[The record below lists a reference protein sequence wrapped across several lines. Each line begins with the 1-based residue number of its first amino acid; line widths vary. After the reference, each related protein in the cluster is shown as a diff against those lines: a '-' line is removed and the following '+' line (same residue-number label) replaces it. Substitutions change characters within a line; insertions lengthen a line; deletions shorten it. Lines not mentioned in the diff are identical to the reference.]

1 MTSLYQWYLSIV
13 STADLACHDLT
24 ALLASHST
32 TATIAFHRE
41 TLSSQEKPTVHY
53 FTSSHVNTPLK
64 LTHSVHVPTNFP
76 MATASSMY
84 LLHNQNSLSQEKCQ
98 VFTPAIKLTHSYH
111 SECHYSSSNVHLGS
125 VHACGPLA
133 HTTMPPITTH
143 YRIAQTKLFLFEKSV
158 CLFKT
163 VNLFLNEF

>member
-1 MTSLYQWYLSIV
+1 M
-13 STADLACHDLT
+13 
-24 ALLASHST
+24 
-32 TATIAFHRE
+32 
-41 TLSSQEKPTVHY
+41 HY

-98 VFTPAIKLTHSYH
+98 VFTPAIKLTHSYQ

-143 YRIAQTKLFLFEKSV
+143 YRIAQTKLNYF
-158 CLFKT
+158 CLR
-163 VNLFLNEF
+163 NLCFSRQLTSFSMNFDDHYLQFSLAALTGW